1 MSPASHKIGG
11 RHQQRKGVGMPASIL
26 LEHFGEIVRDAFG
39 AVPYLV
45 GSALQGKEWRDVD
58 IRLILSD
65 EEFEH
70 QVGPLTK
77 PLMCNPRWAA
87 LCLAFATLGREM
99 TGLPI
104 DFQIQQQS
112 AANAEE
118 DGPRSALILMSLARQ
133 EDTWRDVT

>member
-1 MSPASHKIGG
+1 MS
-11 RHQQRKGVGMPASIL
+11 RKGVGMPASIR
-26 LEHFGEIVRDAFG
+26 LEHFGEIVNDAFG

-45 GSALQGKEWRDVD
+45 GSALQGKGWRDVD
-58 IRLILSD
+58 VRVILSD
-65 EEFEH
+65 EEFER
-70 QVGPLTK
+70 QIGPLTK
-77 PLMCNPRWAA
+77 PLMLNARWAA

-112 AANAEE
+112 VANAEE

-133 EDTWRDVT
+133 PTKGEGRGDGNRRAGRAAS